1 MSREL
6 VFYYRN
12 NEYTVCS
19 TWIIWLCLLFVISP
33 HMFLKSICEFLM
45 NRRNKVDGQ
54 AEEQTEEQTARQT
67 N

>member
-1 MSREL
+1 M
-6 VFYYRN
+6 FA
-12 NEYTVCS
+12 VCHITTYVS
-19 TWIIWLCLLFVISP
+19 EKYSEIQY
-33 HMFLKSICEFLM
+33 EFLM